1 MKMRMRKI
9 PLLAKELAF
18 FDEKQGGIMKVIFMG
33 TPDIAVP
40 ALEKIIEAG
49 HEVVLVV
56 SQPDKPVGR
65 SKALKYTAVKEC
77 ALAHGIEVYQPEKIR
92 AAESVAYLQQFD
104 VDVIVVEAFGQLIP
118 QAVLDIPKHCCVNI
132 HTSLLPK
139 YRGAAP
145 IQWAILNGDMVT
157 GVTTMRMEAG
167 LDTGDIIMQVE
178 KIINEG
184 ETTGTLF
191 DRLARAGAKLIVQTL
206 EAIENGT
213 ATYTPQDESKA
224 THVTKITKE
233 MGSIDWSR
241 SAKEIECWIRGMDP
255 WPSAYTKLDDKN
267 VKIWKAKVVSDEQL
281 AKPGTIVC
289 VTKNALEVQTGDGI
303 LAILELQMEGKKR
316 MTTEA
321 FLCGYAV
328 EEGTVFKRG

>member
-1 MKMRMRKI
+1 
-9 PLLAKELAF
+9 
-18 FDEKQGGIMKVIFMG
+18 MKVIFMG

-65 SKALKYTAVKEC
+65 SKALKYTPVKEC
-77 ALAHGIEVYQPEKIR
+77 ALAHGIEVYQPERIR
-92 AAESVAYLQQFD
+92 AAECVAYLKKYEADIF
-104 VDVIVVEAFGQLIP
+104 VVEAFGQIVS
-118 QAVLDIPKHCCVNI
+118 QEVLDIPKYGCVNI

-145 IQWAILNGDMVT
+145 IQWSILNGDMVT
-157 GVTTMRMEAG
+157 GVTTMRMDAG
-167 LDTGDIIMQVE
+167 IDTGDIIMQQE

-184 ETTGTLF
+184 ETSGTLY

-224 THVTKITKE
+224 THVSKITKE
-233 MGSIDWSR
+233 MGSIDWNR
-241 SAKEIECWIRGMDP
+241 SAKEIECWVRGMDP
-255 WPSAYTKLDDKN
+255 WPSAYTRLDDKS
-267 VKIWKAKVVSDEQL
+267 VKIWKAKVVSEEGTG
-281 AKPGTIVC
+281 KPGTITR
-289 VTKNALEVQTGDGI
+289 VTKNSIEVQTGKGT
-303 LAILELQMEGKKR
+303 LAILELQIEGKKR
-316 MTTEA
+316 MTTDA
-321 FLCGYAV
+321 FLCGYSV